1 VLDGIFCYSLETACP
16 TRSGRSQKN
25 VPRPDRLAMIGAG
38 ALHLAPAETVASR
51 AKLAQISEGNRRL
64 RGRMGIP
71 LLTLQDIALT
81 FGGTPL
87 FEDASLSVAEGGR
100 IGIVGRNGSGKSTL
114 MKIAAGLV
122 EPDSATRFVHPGIT
136 LRYLPQEPDF
146 GTHQTVLAYVEG
158 GLGPAD
164 DPHQARQTL
173 EDLGLTGEEGPATLS
188 GGEARRAALAK
199 VLAPNPD
206 VLLLDE
212 PTNHLDI
219 QVIEWLEKRL
229 GNMRAALL
237 LISHDRRFLSNLT
250 RSTVWIDRGVTRSI
264 AIGFAG
270 FEAWRDEALAQE
282 ELERHK
288 LARKI
293 EREADWLRYGVTA
306 RRKRNVRRLAELQ
319 AMREAKRTAKRAPGQ
334 MKLEAAEGALS
345 GKLVIE
351 AKGISKSFGGLPV
364 VQNFSIRVN
373 RGDRV
378 GVAGPNGAGKT
389 TLVNMLVGKLASDG
403 GTVHLG
409 ANLEAASLEQSR
421 DSLQSEW
428 TVAEALTG
436 GKGDLVVINGAAKHV
451 ASYMQDFLFLPEQM
465 RTPVK
470 VLSGGERARLMLA
483 RALVKPSN
491 LLVLDEPTNDL
502 DLETLD
508 VLEEMLA
515 DYAGTLILISHD
527 RDFLDRAV
535 TSIVVPEGGGR
546 WLEYAGGWSDMIAQ
560 SGAAPFST
568 NAAKQARLERN
579 EAKKRPAESG
589 EAKTKRRLSFNEK
602 HALETLPARIA
613 ALENEISDW
622 QAQLD
627 DPSLY
632 AKDRQAFEK
641 FSAALVKAQGE
652 LAEAEHRWLELE
664 ILREE
669 LSAG

>member
-1 VLDGIFCYSLETACP
+1 
-16 TRSGRSQKN
+16 
-25 VPRPDRLAMIGAG
+25 
-38 ALHLAPAETVASR
+38 
-51 AKLAQISEGNRRL
+51 
-64 RGRMGIP
+64 MGIP
-71 LLTLQDIALT
+71 LLTLQNIALT

-87 FEDASLSVAEGGR
+87 LEDASLSVTEGDR
-100 IGIVGRNGSGKSTL
+100 ICIVGRNGSGKSTL

-122 EPDSATRFVHPGIT
+122 EPDRGTRFVHPGIT

-146 GTHQTVLAYVEG
+146 GAHKTVRAYVES
-158 GLGPAD
+158 GLGPSD
-164 DPHQARQTL
+164 DPHWARQIL
-173 EDLGLTGEEGPATLS
+173 DDLGLTGEEEPGTLS

-199 VLAPNPD
+199 TLAPNPD

-219 QVIEWLEKRL
+219 QAIEWLEKRL
-229 GNMRAALL
+229 GTMRSALV
-237 LISHDRRFLSNLT
+237 LISHDRQFLSNLS
-250 RSTVWIDRGVTRSI
+250 RSTVWVDRGTTRSI
-264 AIGFAG
+264 AIGFGA

-288 LARKI
+288 LSRKI

-306 RRKRNVRRLAELQ
+306 RRKRNVRRLGELQ
-319 AMREAKRTAKRAPGQ
+319 AMREEKRTAKRTAGQ
-334 MKLEAAEGALS
+334 VKLEAAEGALS

-351 AKGISKSFGGLPV
+351 AKSISKSFGPDPLV
-364 VQNFSIRVN
+364 DKLSIRVN
-373 RGDRV
+373 RGDRM
-378 GVAGPNGAGKT
+378 GIAGPNGTGKT
-389 TLVNMLVGKLASDG
+389 TLVNMLTGKLEPDDG
-403 GTVHLG
+403 SLRLG
-409 ANLEAASLEQSR
+409 ANLETASLEQSR
-421 DSLQSEW
+421 DSLKPEW

-436 GKGDLVVINGAAKHV
+436 GRGDLVVINGVAKHV
-451 ASYMQDFLFLPEQM
+451 ATYMQDFLFLPEQM

-483 RALVKPSN
+483 RALAKPSN

-535 TSIVVPEGGGR
+535 TSIVVPEGRGR
-546 WLEYAGGWSDMIAQ
+546 WIEYAGGWSDMIAQ
-560 SGAAPFST
+560 RGAALFSPPGP
-568 NAAKQARLERN
+568 AKPGKPDRS
-579 EAKKRPAESG
+579 EAKKKPAESG

-602 HALETLPARIA
+602 HALETLPAKMA
-613 ALENEISDW
+613 SLERKISNL
-622 QAQLD
+622 QTELD
-627 DPSLY
+627 DPALY
-632 AKDRQAFEK
+632 AKDRRAFEK
-641 FSAALVKAQGE
+641 VSAALVKAQGE

-669 LSAG
+669 LSASS